1 MSILFLALT
10 LLIQAPTAGASS
22 GSSSSLDTAAISRA
36 IGRTGQMQG
45 DVYRISLPRTDLD
58 VRVNGVKLRA
68 GFALGSWV
76 AFRSTGSDAIV
87 DGDLVL
93 LEREVDQAISRL
105 FTGGLDI
112 TALHN
117 HILNETPRVMYLHI
131 WGRGDAAH
139 LASGIRSALE
149 ATATPLGEAP
159 AAAPSEEPGF
169 DAAVIQERLGVKG
182 AVRGG
187 VLSVSVPRPEKI
199 TMMGAEMPPAMGMA
213 TGINFQSAGEGNVA
227 ATGDFVLAADE
238 VNKVARAL
246 STHGIGVRALHNHMI
261 HGSPELYFMHFWA
274 TGAPATVAD
283 GLRAALDVIA
293 R

>member
-1 MSILFLALT
+1 MSILLLALT
-10 LLIQAPTAGASS
+10 LLAQAPATGASS
-22 GSSSSLDTAAISRA
+22 SSDLDTAAISRA

-58 VRVNGVKLRA
+58 VTVNGVKLRA

-93 LEREVDQAISRL
+93 LEREVDPAVSRL
-105 FTGGLDI
+105 FAGGLDI

-117 HILNETPRVMYLHI
+117 HLLNETPRVMYLHI
-131 WGRGDAAH
+131 WGRGDAAR
-139 LASGIRSALE
+139 LAAGIRSALE
-149 ATATPLGEAP
+149 ATATPLGEPP
-159 AAAPSEEPGF
+159 AAPPSEDAGF
-169 DAAVIQERLGVKG
+169 DAAVIQQRLGVKG

-213 TGINFQSAGEGNVA
+213 TGFNFQSAGDGNVA

-246 STHGIGVRALHNHMI
+246 SSHGIGVRALHNHMI

-283 GLRAALDVIA
+283 GLRAALDVMA

>member
-1 MSILFLALT
+1 
-10 LLIQAPTAGASS
+10 
-22 GSSSSLDTAAISRA
+22 
-36 IGRTGQMQG
+36 MQG

-58 VRVNGVKLRA
+58 VSVNGVKLRA

-93 LEREVDQAISRL
+93 LEREVDQAVSRL
-105 FTGGLDI
+105 FAGGLDI

-131 WGRGDAAH
+131 WGRGDAAR
-139 LASGIRSALE
+139 LAAGIRSALE
-149 ATATPLGEAP
+149 ATATPLGEAT
-159 AAAPSEEPGF
+159 AAPPSEDAGF
-169 DAAVIQERLGVKG
+169 DAAVIQQRLGVKG
-182 AVRGG
+182 TVRGG

-213 TGINFQSAGEGNVA
+213 TGFNFQSAGNGNVA

-246 STHGIGVRALHNHMI
+246 SSHGIGVRALHNHMI

-283 GLRAALDVIA
+283 GLRAALDVMA

>member
-1 MSILFLALT
+1 MSILLLALT
-10 LLIQAPTAGASS
+10 LLTQAPATGAS
-22 GSSSSLDTAAISRA
+22 SSSSLDTAAISRA

-58 VRVNGVKLRA
+58 VTVNGVKLRA

-93 LEREVDQAISRL
+93 LEREVDPAVSRL
-105 FTGGLDI
+105 FAGGLDI

-131 WGRGDAAH
+131 WGRGDAAR
-139 LASGIRSALE
+139 LAAGIRSALE
-149 ATATPLGEAP
+149 ATATPLGEPP
-159 AAAPSEEPGF
+159 AAPPSEDAGF
-169 DAAVIQERLGVKG
+169 DAAVIQQRLGVKG

-213 TGINFQSAGEGNVA
+213 TGFNFQSAGDGNVA

-246 STHGIGVRALHNHMI
+246 SSHGIGVRALHNHMI

-283 GLRAALDVIA
+283 GLRAALDVMA